1 MHAFLITG
9 NSTEYLAQ
17 STEKLA
23 KRLKAKILE
32 YPLAKI
38 EDARNLN
45 SLLRLS
51 IDEPTIIVSYN
62 IHEATEEALNAFLK
76 NLEEPQENVYFALTA
91 PTARKV
97 LPTIVSR
104 CQLIR
109 VKGKRVKGESNEI
122 EKLLGTTVG
131 KKLAFIDKIKD
142 RRVATKFTEE
152 LIETLHNWVHS
163 GHDNYA
169 SLAKNLEASTATLNN
184 LKANGNVSL
193 QLTNLVVHLV

>member
-1 MHAFLITG
+1 MHAFLLIGTDNRG
-9 NSTEYLAQ
+9 LI
-17 STEKLA
+17 EKMDELT
-23 KRLKAKILE
+23 KKFHAKILE
-32 YPLAKI
+32 YPLTKI
-38 EDARNLN
+38 EDVRNLN

-104 CQLIR
+104 CELIR
-109 VKGKRVKGESNEI
+109 VRGERVKSESNEI
-122 EKLLGTTVG
+122 EKFLKMTDG

-152 LIETLHNWVHS
+152 LIETLHNLVHS

-193 QLTNLVVHLV
+193 QLTNLVIRLI